1 MGGKWGVGKKE
12 MCHRPH
18 GVLITITKHGEQKKL
33 VIGHEKPPTTPT
45 WRFGLNRPFW
55 AFAENFYIFIF
66 AGVDPKLFIFKS
78 STQQQSWRAYKIGQF
93 CHQGRPSI
101 CLCSKVRD
109 RARTAFKLA
118 PKWEK
123 AANRRFCKFDSI
135 QPYPTQRQ
143 LNWSTLMFIKS
154 SFLGYPTCL
163 LFGHVVWWSTS
174 LWTARTTRRRR
185 PGRELT

>member
-1 MGGKWGVGKKE
+1 M
-12 MCHRPH
+12 
-18 GVLITITKHGEQKKL
+18 
-33 VIGHEKPPTTPT
+33 VIVHEKDPTTPPSKLALKPQKSPI
-45 WRFGLNRPFW
+45 GQIS
-55 AFAENFYIFIF
+55 YIFKI
-66 AGVDPKLFIFKS
+66 AGLGLILFVFQPLA
-78 STQQQSWRAYKIGQF
+78 QQENCKAHKIGKF
-93 CHQGRPSI
+93 CHQDQPSI

-143 LNWSTLMFIKS
+143 LDWSTLMFIKS